1 MKDIELVKYIDHAN
15 HSATS
20 TTEEIKQLCNE
31 VKRHGFNAAFVNPC
45 WVKLAREE
53 LGDEGKVGTVVSF
66 PLGQDTTQA
75 KGAAV
80 LNALENGADEID
92 VSSNV
97 GLLKAGR
104 GEEYLDEM
112 VELVSLVKS
121 QDSSKIIKFI
131 IEAVLLEPEEI
142 KQAAKLVLKSGA
154 DFVKTTSGFGP
165 RDAKIKFVKL
175 IRQAVG
181 DRIRVKAAGGIHTRQ
196 EVQAFINA
204 GADRIGTSAG
214 VAIITGEAPKD
225 TSE

>member
-20 TTEEIKQLCNE
+20 TAEEIRELCNE

-45 WVKLAREE
+45 WVGFAKQQ

-66 PLGQDTTQA
+66 PLGQDTTQT

-97 GLLKAGR
+97 GLLKAGKE
-104 GEEYLDEM
+104 EEYLDEM

-131 IEAVLLEPEEI
+131 IEAVLLEPDEI
-142 KQAAKLVLKSGA
+142 KQAAKLVLESGA

-165 RDAKIKFVKL
+165 RDAKIEFVKL

-181 DRIRVKAAGGIHTRQ
+181 SRIRVKAAGGIHSRE
-196 EVQAFINA
+196 EVEAFIDA

-214 VAIITGEAPKD
+214 VAIITGEEPKD